1 VPLPPPQQPT
11 VTRTNL
17 PAQGMREMACRGYN
31 VILLR
36 DGTTGIELTAGLGH
50 PVRPTLSMTQAAILN
65 LELKVGHSS
74 TCGDLV
80 TALREADVGGAKP
93 RL

>member
-1 VPLPPPQQPT
+1 
-11 VTRTNL
+11 
-17 PAQGMREMACRGYN
+17 MRAMAERGYN

-36 DGTTGIELTAGLGH
+36 DGTTGIELTAALGL
-50 PVRPTLSMTQAAILN
+50 PQTLPKDAMTQAAILN

-74 TCGDLV
+74 TCTEVVDAIR
-80 TALREADVGGAKP
+80 TA